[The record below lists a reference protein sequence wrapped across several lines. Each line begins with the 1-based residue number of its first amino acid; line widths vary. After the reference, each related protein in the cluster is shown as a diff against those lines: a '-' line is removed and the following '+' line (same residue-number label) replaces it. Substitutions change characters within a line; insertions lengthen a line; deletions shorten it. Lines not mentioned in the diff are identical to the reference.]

1 MNFEIPPGLTDL
13 LQDFTVAVLRERP
26 PELVQFAVDYFNKL
40 NESKNADKYQKR
52 GGVRFVDS
60 PVAASPLPIEPMQT
74 DDEDDDEPMAPPPS
88 RFRRKSVSAE
98 RYDPEAD
105 EELGEEDKLV
115 YPKSDV
121 QRQRLGEAVKDIL
134 LFRSLEPEQMQ
145 EVLDAMFEKQAEP
158 DEHIIDQGDDGD
170 NFYVIDSGKYDIYV
184 LIEGKST
191 LVGNYDNKGSFGE
204 LALMYNMPR
213 AATIVATAPGTLWA
227 LDRSTFRRIVLKSA
241 FLKRKMYEN
250 LLENVPML
258 KSLNAYER
266 MNVADALHSVTFQDG
281 DIIIRQGDNADCMFF
296 LQEGDVRFTV
306 RNDANEEK
314 EVNRCTTGGYFGELA
329 LVTHKPRA
337 ATAHSVGTTK
347 VAVLAVDAF
356 ERLMGPCMDIMSRNI
371 DEYEEQLVQ
380 VFGSKANIT
389 DLR

>member
-1 MNFEIPPGLTDL
+1 MNFEIPAGLTDL

-40 NESKNADKYQKR
+40 NDGKNVDKYQKR
-52 GGVRFVDS
+52 GGVRFVES
-60 PVAASPLPIEPMQT
+60 PETTSEPMQT
-74 DDEDDDEPMAPPPS
+74 DDEDDDEPMEPPPS
-88 RFRRKSVSAE
+88 RYASRRKSVSAE

-105 EELGEEDKLV
+105 EELGEDDKIV

-121 QRQRLGEAVKDIL
+121 QRQRLSEAVKNIL
-134 LFRSLEPEQMQ
+134 IFRALEPEQMQ
-145 EVLDAMFEKQAEP
+145 EVLDAMFEKHAEP
-158 DEHIIDQGDDGD
+158 NEHIIDQGDDGD

-184 LIEGKST
+184 LIDGKST

-213 AATIVATAPGTLWA
+213 AATIVANTPGTLWA
-227 LDRSTFRRIVLKSA
+227 LDRKTFRRIVLKSA
-241 FLKRKMYEN
+241 FLRRKMYET

-258 KSLNAYER
+258 KSLNEYER
-266 MNVADALHSVTFQDG
+266 MNVADALETKTFEDG
-281 DIIIRQGDNADCMFF
+281 DAIIRQGDEADCMYF
-296 LQEGDVRFTV
+296 LQEGEVRFTV
-306 RNDANEEK
+306 KNDNNEEK
-314 EVNRCTTGGYFGELA
+314 EVNKCKQGGYFGELA

-337 ATAHSVGTTK
+337 ATAYCVGRTK

-380 VFGSKANIT
+380 VFG
-389 DLR
+389 